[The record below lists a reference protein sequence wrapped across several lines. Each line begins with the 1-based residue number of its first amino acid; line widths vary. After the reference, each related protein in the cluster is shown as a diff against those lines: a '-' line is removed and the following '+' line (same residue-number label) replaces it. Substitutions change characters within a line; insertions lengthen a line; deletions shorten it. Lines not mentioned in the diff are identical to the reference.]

1 MPLTTARILLLSSV
15 IDKVP
20 IFSDAAQ
27 RATSEIAKARLTSPG
42 GRGSVTRHR
51 CVQSKLRDLFII
63 QCRSHNT
70 HARLKSVMMFFGN
83 VLCSFKKKLRKCNRL
98 IKCSSPKNSRTFF
111 LWILKDSRSACLCLH
126 SDHKPLLATPNHLR
140 ELSSCLK

>member
-15 IDKVP
+15 KIDKVP

-42 GRGSVTRHR
+42 GRGSVTRR
-51 CVQSKLRDLFII
+51 RRVQCKLRDLFII

-83 VLCSFKKKLRKCNRL
+83 VLCSFKKN
-98 IKCSSPKNSRTFF
+98 
-111 LWILKDSRSACLCLH
+111 
-126 SDHKPLLATPNHLR
+126 
-140 ELSSCLK
+140 